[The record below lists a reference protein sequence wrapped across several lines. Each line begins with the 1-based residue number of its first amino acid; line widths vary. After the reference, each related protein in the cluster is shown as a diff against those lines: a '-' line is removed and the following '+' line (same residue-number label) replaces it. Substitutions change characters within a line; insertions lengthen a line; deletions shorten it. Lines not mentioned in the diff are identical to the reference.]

1 MLFDHEGSAEAF
13 LPEYVQLLSGVD
25 HEVRRVWASADDQ
38 VDPDAF
44 ASVDAVV
51 VAGGPTP
58 GYHASLRP
66 AYGAIRRLVE
76 DGGSYLGL
84 SAGAM
89 IAPARAIIG
98 GRRWM
103 GADVCP
109 EQWSEG
115 LQEVTVV
122 DGIGLFPHPVEVHVG
137 QAGTLGLLVALADSV
152 VLPVLLGI
160 DEDTSVVL
168 EPGAAWSRCG
178 SGAVWEVRAEA
189 DSVMVRRHFH

>member
-1 MLFDHEGSAEAF
+1 M
-13 LPEYVQLLSGVD
+13 
-25 HEVRRVWASADDQ
+25 WASADDRI
-38 VDPDAF
+38 DAAAF
-44 ASVDAVV
+44 ASVDAIVV
-51 VAGGPTP
+51 VGGPTP

-76 DGGSYLGL
+76 DGCSYLGF

-98 GRRWM
+98 GRCWM

-115 LQEVTVV
+115 LQHVTVV

-137 QAGTLGLLVALADSV
+137 QAGTLGLLVALADSGV
-152 VLPVLLGI
+152 SPVLLGI

-168 EPGAAWSRCG
+168 EPGADWSQCG

-189 DSVMVRRHFH
+189 DPVTVRRHVH